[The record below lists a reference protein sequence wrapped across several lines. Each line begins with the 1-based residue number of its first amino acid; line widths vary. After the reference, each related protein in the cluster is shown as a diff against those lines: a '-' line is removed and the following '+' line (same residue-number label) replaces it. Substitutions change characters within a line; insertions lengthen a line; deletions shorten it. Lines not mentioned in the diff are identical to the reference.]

1 MQLLKVYSNK
11 SNFRTVEFNETGL
24 NFIVAKQKDP
34 KNTDKSKTYNGVG
47 KSLLV
52 DIIHFCLGAS
62 KDSCK
67 SFCKKLP
74 DWEFYL
80 DFSISGTK
88 YTVKRTTNEANKIIL
103 DGEELNLIRFNK
115 KIENMCFDIPD
126 EIDFLSFRALI
137 SFFIRKNKAG
147 YDKYDEPTKIFRNYQ
162 KIIYNAFL
170 LGLDT
175 FLAQK
180 KYKLKK
186 EKDRVEK
193 LEKNFKNDDLLKE
206 FFMGNKDVDLKIVDL
221 EERIKKLEIDLKN
234 YKVADDY
241 YEVQKEADRI
251 EKELFEINNQII
263 LINNNLDKVHRSL
276 EIETSDNHEN
286 LVKIYEESNVH
297 FSKTIKKTLDDLEE
311 FYEKLTTNRRKRLL
325 EQKHRF
331 ENEIEKKA
339 ETAEKFG
346 QKLDHLMQYLGD
358 HQALDV
364 FVVLSEKNAELKS
377 ESKRLKKYQK
387 LESDY
392 NEKLRDIKKELLE
405 QSEKTDEYLEKIK
418 HDINELRDYFRK
430 LANQFYPTSVA
441 GLSIKND
448 DGMNQN
454 RYDIDA
460 KIESDNSDGINSV
473 KIFCYDM
480 TILFKGQNHSVNF
493 IFHDSRIFDGIDERQ
508 KAEMFRI
515 VYDKFNNSNKQYI
528 ATVNQNQLKEIEN
541 NLNDDDYMKII
552 SENIILTLTDD
563 KDSEKLL
570 GITIDI

>member
-1 MQLLKVYSNK
+1 MQLIKVYSNK
-11 SNFRTVEFNETGL
+11 SSFKTVKFNETGL

-62 KDSCK
+62 KKSYK

-80 DFSISGTK
+80 DFLINGVK
-88 YTVKRTTNEANKIIL
+88 YTVKRTTNEPNKIIL
-103 DGEELNLIRFNK
+103 DKEELSLSNFNK
-115 KIENMCFDIPD
+115 KMENLCFDIPE
-126 EIDFLSFRALI
+126 EIIFLSFRSLI
-137 SFFIRKNKAG
+137 SFFIRRNKAG
-147 YDKYDEPTKIFRNYQ
+147 YNKYDEPAKIFRNYQ
-162 KIIYNAFL
+162 SVLYNAFL

-180 KYKLKK
+180 KYELKK

-241 YEVQKEADRI
+241 YDVQKEADKI

-276 EIETSDNHEN
+276 EVETSDNN
-286 LVKIYEESNVH
+286 DDLLKIYEESNVH
-297 FSKTIKKTLDDLEE
+297 FPKTIKKTLNDLEA

-331 ENEIEKKA
+331 ENEIEKKS
-339 ETAEKFG
+339 ETSKKFR
-346 QKLDHLMQYLGD
+346 QELDHLMQYLGD

-364 FVVLSEKNAELKS
+364 FVALSEKNAELKS
-377 ESKRLKKYQK
+377 ELERLKKYQK

-392 NEKLRDIKKELLE
+392 NEKLRNIKKELLD
-405 QSEKTDEYLEKIK
+405 QAVKTEEYLDKTK
-418 HDINELRDYFRK
+418 DDLNELRDYFRK
-430 LANQFYPTSVA
+430 LASQFYPDSVS

-448 DGMNQN
+448 DGVNQN
-454 RYDIDA
+454 RYNIDA
-460 KIESDNSDGINSV
+460 KIESDNSDGINNV

-480 TILFKGQNHSVNF
+480 TILFKGHNHHVNF

-515 VYDKFNNSNKQYI
+515 VYKKFDKSNKQYI

-541 NLNDDDYMKII
+541 NLDEDDYKKIV